1 MLQIT
6 KKVSLQ
12 KYNTFALPST
22 AEYFCSVSSQ
32 AELSEALAWGK
43 KHKQSIIILGAGSNV
58 LLVGDLAG
66 LVVHISILGIE
77 LTSQKED
84 DLVIKVGAGENWH
97 QLVLKTLEM
106 GWNGLENLSLIPG
119 CVGAAP
125 IQNIGAYGVELSER
139 FDSLE
144 VTHKATGDVRRMDLS
159 DCQFGYRDSF
169 FKQSG
174 QDEYIITAVS
184 FRLSVKPDICIEY
197 PALKQALM
205 KLHTQ
210 LQMKHGQ
217 SFHEILTPK
226 MISDIVSSIRRS
238 KLPDPA
244 IIPNAGSFFKNP
256 VISLEAETALKKE
269 YPDITSY
276 DLYNGNMK
284 IAAGYLIEKAGWK
297 GFQRN
302 GVGVHDQQAL
312 VLVNLGGSGYE
323 LLSLASDIQASV
335 LEKFGIALE
344 IEPRVYQ

>member
-12 KYNTFALPST
+12 NYNTFALPST

-43 KHKQSIIILGAGSNV
+43 KHKQSIIALGAGSNV
-58 LLVGDLAG
+58 LLAGDLTG
-66 LVVHISILGIE
+66 LVIHIAILGIE
-77 LTSQKED
+77 LISQKED

-97 QLVLKTLEM
+97 QLVLRTLEM

-144 VTHKATGDVRRMDLS
+144 MMYKATGDVRKMDLS

-184 FRLSVKPDICIEY
+184 FRLSTKSDICIEY

-205 KLHTQ
+205 QLHTQ

-244 IIPNAGSFFKNP
+244 SIPNAGSFFKNP
-256 VISLEAETALKKE
+256 VISLEAQATLKKE
-269 YPDITSY
+269 YPDIVSQ
-276 DLYNGNMK
+276 DLHNGSMK
-284 IAAGYLIEKAGWK
+284 IAAGYLIEKTGWK

-335 LEKFGIALE
+335 LEKFGIVLE
-344 IEPRVYQ
+344 IEPRVYR